1 MPGLELAKDAVHQ
14 HKLTTLTA
22 TAAIDDVFASDDAV
36 KPISGGVFT
45 VTAGDDLLKYTY
57 HYDEV
62 RRDVPSPRPPARREL
77 MCRTLFVYQLKVIL
91 EGTIVLEDADSGN
104 KLEAT
109 AGDII
114 NIKKGTTVIFSSPD
128 AGRAFYVGQ
137 RKLRDF

>member
-22 TAAIDDVFASDDAV
+22 TAAIDDVFASDDAD

-57 HYDEV
+57 HYDE
-62 RRDVPSPRPPARREL
+62 
-77 MCRTLFVYQLKVIL
+77 LKVIL
-91 EGTIVLEDADSGN
+91 EGTIILEDADSGN
-104 KLEAT
+104 KLTGE
-109 AGDII
+109 AGDVIK
-114 NIKKGTTVIFSSPD
+114 IKKGTTVIFSSPD